1 MYCRIFY
8 SGCTTINHAK
18 IPKNVPKHSH
28 WSTIRTR
35 LKASIFGV
43 FAFVVLKRRQPY
55 FVLRTQNR
63 SKIRGFEVEEF

>member
-1 MYCRIFY
+1 MFQN
-8 SGCTTINHAK
+8 GQTE
-18 IPKNVPKHSH
+18 PKQGFSLLSH

-35 LKASIFGV
+35 LKASIFGA
-43 FAFVVLKRRQPY
+43 FAFVILKRRQPY